1 LTGMATRHQN
11 LPPVTASHGP
21 PFIWANG
28 SLENVPSRNYCEL
41 GRVKSVIIT
50 VEHSAVLKL
59 KNIKNRGEISVPEH
73 TAIEALLSRLGVQ
86 AGHHKYLLAYVN
98 GMKRSLSHILHDG
111 DALQLF
117 LPIGG
122 G

>member
-1 LTGMATRHQN
+1 
-11 LPPVTASHGP
+11 VT
-21 PFIWANG
+21 
-28 SLENVPSRNYCEL
+28 
-41 GRVKSVIIT
+41 IT

-59 KNIKNRGEISVPEH
+59 KNIQNRGAINLPEDI
-73 TAIEALLSRLGVQ
+73 TVAALLTRLGIQ
-86 AGHHKYLLAYVN
+86 AGQHKYLLTYIN
-98 GMKRSLSHILHDG
+98 GEKRGLNHLLHDG

>member
-1 LTGMATRHQN
+1 M
-11 LPPVTASHGP
+11 
-21 PFIWANG
+21 
-28 SLENVPSRNYCEL
+28 
-41 GRVKSVIIT
+41 IIT

-59 KNIKNRGEISVPEH
+59 KNIRNKGEIQVPEDISI
-73 TAIEALLSRLGVQ
+73 AALLSRLGVQ
-86 AGHHKYLLAYVN
+86 TGQHKYLLIYVT
-98 GMKRSLSHILHDG
+98 GKKRSLSHLLQDG